1 LPHIPVVVRGQ
12 QKPTLAAGKP
22 NTAGTLVHS
31 KAKIMDRLVKTGQKI
46 LEEQASPCSEPTLPG
61 PFSNLKMPPDLQ
73 IGTIAM
79 FLKGMARVAGP

>member
-46 LEEQASPCSEPTLPG
+46 PEEQASPFSEHTLPG